1 MGQQVQC
8 LGGCMALRV
17 RSQEWSHV
25 SQLLVQLLGHLLLL
39 LHLIQLLPN
48 FFKFIEEF
56 YF

>member
-25 SQLLVQLLGHLLLL
+25 SQLLVQLLRTSSS
-39 LHLIQLLPN
+39 
-48 FFKFIEEF
+48 FFQV
-56 YF
+56 Y

>member
-1 MGQQVQC
+1 
-8 LGGCMALRV
+8 MALRV

-25 SQLLVQLLGHLLLL
+25 SQLLVQLLGHLLL
-39 LHLIQLLPN
+39 HLIQLLPN

>member
-25 SQLLVQLLGHLLLL
+25 SQLLVQLLGHLLL
-39 LHLIQLLPN
+39 HLIQLLPI

>member
-25 SQLLVQLLGHLLLL
+25 SQMLVQLLGHLL